1 MVNEIGL
8 EKITADRTEN
18 IKQCSLLR
26 LKISPERIHF
36 LKFILEGYDGLAL
49 LSTENAEQGLVE
61 IRYPPEIECD
71 LIELLQ
77 SIELQLIKNTRKDV
91 LL

>member
-1 MVNEIGL
+1 MVHGIGL
-8 EKITADRTEN
+8 EKITVDSTEN
-18 IKQCSLLR
+18 KKQSSLLR
-26 LKISPERIHF
+26 LKISPERTHF

-61 IRYPPEIECD
+61 IRYPPEIEFD
-71 LIELLQ
+71 LIKLLQ
-77 SIELQLIKNTRKDV
+77 SIELQLIKNTQKDI